1 MVQSLLRCMLILA
14 LPSISC
20 ATSSLRTVK
29 HSQSGTLI
37 SDVFED
43 DVPAPGR
50 KCSVMP
56 WTGGGIPVDKSLP
69 PLPQYL
75 AMKHVQKAGGSFMGV
90 LLKQMTQ
97 HLPNYFPRYSGF
109 YRLIEEQINV
119 ASVVR
124 TEQENRDLF
133 VISSVRNP
141 CDWYVSLWAYTSQW
155 DPQLNEMVS
164 GRMGNDPKPFYDLAG
179 NKNVTKF
186 ASWMN
191 WTQGLWD
198 ENGSP
203 KVSDQGAGLMTSRYW
218 ESFASGED
226 SGCYFSS
233 DPRGACPGSC
243 TPLDRTSF
251 PNEGWSD
258 GIADPEVSALSAQ
271 PPLQLRQT
279 SAEEVASGCG
289 NCYDSTMNDKFI
301 KHVADKPKL
310 EADMNSWQPDDN
322 VDCWVRDENMM
333 EDLKHCL
340 TEYEK
345 SSGVSLNWE
354 PFNNPPEAPPTNVSP
369 REKCEYYYTPEIKD
383 IVLTRDHHL
392 FEKFGYDTCCGPP
405 SSLPAL

>member
-1 MVQSLLRCMLILA
+1 MFIWA
-14 LPSISC
+14 LPSIAS
-20 ATSSLRTVK
+20 ATNNFRVGK
-29 HSQSGTLI
+29 QSQSALRLP
-37 SDVFED
+37 DVFEAGGR
-43 DVPAPGR
+43 VPAPGR

-75 AMKHVQKAGGSFMGV
+75 ALKHVQKAGGSFLTE
-90 LLKQMTQ
+90 LLLQMTE
-97 HLPNYFPRYSGF
+97 HLPHYFPRYRGF
-109 YRLIEEQINV
+109 FRLIEEQINV
-119 ASVVR
+119 ESVAR
-124 TEQENRDLF
+124 TEEENRDLF

-164 GRMGNDPKPFYDLAG
+164 SRMDNDPLPFYDLAG
-179 NKNVTKF
+179 NKNTTKF

-191 WTQGLWD
+191 WTQGLWN
-198 ENGSP
+198 EPGSP
-203 KVSDQGAGLMTSRYW
+203 SASDQGAGLMTTRYW

-243 TPLDRTSF
+243 TPSERTTF
-251 PNEGWSD
+251 PSEGWAD
-258 GIADPEVSALSAQ
+258 GTPDPEVAALSAS

-279 SAEEVASGCG
+279 AVEEVATGCG

-301 KHVADKPKL
+301 KHVADKPEL
-310 EADMNSWQPDDN
+310 AADMNKWNPDDN

-333 EDLKHCL
+333 DDLKHCL
-340 TEYEK
+340 KKYERH
-345 SSGVSLNWE
+345 SGVSLNWE
-354 PFNNPPEAPPTNVSP
+354 PFEHPPKAPPTNKSP
-369 REKCEYYYTPEIKD
+369 REQCEYYYTPEVAD

-392 FEKFGYDTCCGPP
+392 FEKFGYDKCCGPP
-405 SSLPAL
+405 SSLPGRSL